1 MPDDINNNQPPKLVR
16 RREHKK
22 STMRLGRT
30 IGETREKLETSNER
44 ALARKKDKQKKA
56 LRILI
61 SSTIFL
67 VMIIA
72 AIVLLVIFI
81 SSSKEPSIEE
91 PTSTITD
98 YTPTIEIIDE
108 GTSSANSITN
118 RMKEYI
124 GQLEYDLKELGLNP
138 VRAIIRPQAIRE
150 VDIFLKDHNGYLKTI
165 IDRGAGV
172 TAEDA
177 LRMLKYLEEQGITD
191 FEYIDLRVD
200 NKAYWR

>member
-1 MPDDINNNQPPKLVR
+1 MDDPEDNSKQNV
-16 RREHKK
+16 
-22 STMRLGRT
+22 T
-30 IGETREKLETSNER
+30 TR
-44 ALARKKDKQKKA
+44 
-56 LRILI
+56 
-61 SSTIFL
+61 F
-67 VMIIA
+67 
-72 AIVLLVIFI
+72 VI
-81 SSSKEPSIEE
+81 P
-91 PTSTITD
+91 TD
-98 YTPTIEIIDE
+98 YDFLKSYVDSNPSLKSEERGGEKEEVARVATTIVVPYAQTIEVVDE
-108 GTSSANSITN
+108 DSSNKDALTA

>member
-72 AIVLLVIFI
+72 AIVLLVNFI

-108 GTSSANSITN
+108 GTSSTNSITN

-165 IDRGAGV
+165 IDRSAGV